1 MGTLQAADHMVLMVL
16 GTGKWCYL
24 AIKGGREGEGG
35 IRSCSLVNEKKK
47 KKRYWSEFSLLLWV
61 YTAPHSLSQT
71 AKRKANTEGKNIQ
84 GELADASLRQHP
96 FHGDYSS
103 ERRRRCAFLWETR
116 CFSLLR
122 SQFPRAT
129 GGRKATFFCVY
140 RHGQYF
146 ITSLF
151 TWSKNQVVR
160 SSSRR
165 YCILFVEWN
174 LRSAAQDAKGIPDRS
189 SFPGSCAVTEKHGN
203 LWLFGGAW
211 KMPGRP
217 RT

>member
-1 MGTLQAADHMVLMVL
+1 M
-16 GTGKWCYL
+16 
-24 AIKGGREGEGG
+24 
-35 IRSCSLVNEKKK
+35 KKK
-47 KKRYWSEFSLLLWV
+47 KKWYWSEFSLLLWV

-151 TWSKNQVVR
+151 TWSKTR
-160 SSSRR
+160 SSAVPVGDTAFCLWSGICDPQLKTQKE
-165 YCILFVEWN
+165 YPTVQVFLEVAQWQKNMGICGYLAVPGKCLVVLGLKLLFLVPAGVPA
-174 LRSAAQDAKGIPDRS
+174 RSGDSVLKDNITVRQGDS
-189 SFPGSCAVTEKHGN
+189 AVLK
-203 LWLFGGAW
+203 
-211 KMPGRP
+211 
-217 RT
+217 